1 MHLWAV
7 RFTLFFALNQSLTSS
22 SGSKEFNVQAAMIQ
36 NGSHPSPPI
45 NPVVDALNELMN
57 EIDEVTT
64 GFETRLSRIRREGD
78 RAFSSNTEFDPK
90 AGADDTVPSNPEVSI
105 LPISGDGTAKG
116 KSEEK
121 VLQEVADAILGRS
134 EGEVV
139 EALGRA
145 AVGDNVE
152 VKHEEL

>member
-7 RFTLFFALNQSLTSS
+7 RFTPLFALNQSLTLS

-78 RAFSSNTEFDPK
+78 SAFSSNTEFDPK
-90 AGADDTVPSNPEVSI
+90 EGADDTVPSNPEVSI

-145 AVGDNVE
+145 AGGDNVE